1 MNTDLLKQWVFV
13 IIRYASPFVTAWL
26 AAHFNIASPE
36 AATWVAT
43 TVAILW
49 GLVNK
54 YRYET
59 KVNTALD
66 LPKGSDKADLKDV
79 IAAGNGT
86 SATVAK

>member
-1 MNTDLLKQWVFV
+1 MNTDLLKQWLFV

-26 AAHFNIASPE
+26 AAKFNIASPE
-36 AATWVAT
+36 AATFVAT
-43 TVAILW
+43 GVAILW
-49 GLVNK
+49 GLINK

-66 LPKGSDKADLKDV
+66 LPKGSDKDQLKDV
-79 IAAGNGT
+79 IRMGDGT